1 MLHSS
6 ESRFSIGVPVQGET
20 MVGGH
25 GLDRFGYFRGVILD
39 VLGFIQ
45 CHDIETLLIGG
56 VIIDISAQQ
65 VV

>member
-6 ESRFSIGVPVQGET
+6 ESRFSIGVPVKAKRWSAAT
-20 MVGGH
+20 A
-25 GLDRFGYFRGVILD
+25 LTAGYFRGVILD

>member
-1 MLHSS
+1 
-6 ESRFSIGVPVQGET
+6 

-25 GLDRFGYFRGVILD
+25 GLDRFGYLRGVILD

-45 CHDIETLLIGG
+45 RHDIETLLIGG
-56 VIIDISAQQ
+56 VIIDIPAQQ